1 MAGGSCCLSLQVEVS
16 FSFFFLFF
24 FPAVDCGDGWMWLVG
39 LLFMVVSGD
48 FFFFFF
54 PCYDLWWWVDVAS
67 GGDGGFLLV
76 VACVVGLW
84 CFWYGR
90 WVFGGWLGLCGGGMV
105 VVGNV

>member
-1 MAGGSCCLSLQVEVS
+1 MVSGCGWWELLFVIASGG
-16 FSFFFLFF
+16 FFFFFFLFF

-67 GGDGGFLLV
+67 GDNGGFLLV
-76 VACVVGLW
+76 VA
-84 CFWYGR
+84 
-90 WVFGGWLGLCGGGMV
+90 
-105 VVGNV
+105 